1 MILRDTAHQD
11 AEQKIHA
18 PIQEKEDQVNAVRH
32 RVQNNLQIVTS
43 LMGLQARMM
52 TGPQTQLMVQEGLN
66 RVRSMELLQERLCQS
81 NLPTELDYR
90 QYLRELAA
98 HLYSTYGVSTSR
110 VSLNIC
116 FADSSINLDA
126 AVPCG
131 LILNEL
137 ISNCLKH
144 AFPHSREGEIRVES
158 HKDGDRLA
166 SLVVA
171 DNGVGLPEDVNPSST
186 KSLGLRLVRLLSKSL
201 GAAVQVNTRPGTEFK
216 LVFGET
222 NHSGASSR

>member
-18 PIQEKEDQVNAVRH
+18 SMQEKEDQVNAVRH

-66 RVRSMELLQERLCQS
+66 RVRSMELLQERLYQS
-81 NLPTELDYR
+81 NPPTELDYR
-90 QYLRELAA
+90 QYVRELST
-98 HLYSTYGVSTSR
+98 HLYSTYGVSISR

-116 FADSSINLDA
+116 FVESSINLDA

-201 GAAVQVNTRPGTEFK
+201 GAGVQVNTRPGTEFK
-216 LVFGET
+216 LVFGGT
-222 NHSGASSR
+222 NHGGASSG